1 MAERPTYQRRGAQLR
16 MPTFQDAVGQVAARG
31 AAQTG
36 QALDRMTSFFL
47 QQTEQQAE
55 IAGAEYGALHA
66 PTKQQIEDAYKSGGA
81 VNIPGGN
88 LTVFD
93 RAAKR
98 AAYNMASD
106 QLEMLTREKI
116 SEIVLGA
123 YQSKIP
129 ADDLAESID
138 TVIAGYAGTFD
149 QEAPTVAVQFRAKMG
164 IYANNEFE
172 AYSKWKIGQ
181 NKSSAA
187 ASFYAAHTALDAS
200 GHPQSV
206 FNNTPAGGN

>member
-16 MPTFQDAVGQVAARG
+16 LPTFQDAVGQVGARG
-31 AAQTG
+31 AAQKAQDLG
-36 QALDRMTSFFL
+36 RMTQFFL
-47 QQTEQQAE
+47 QQTQQQAE
-55 IAGAEYGALHA
+55 IAGSEYGALHA
-66 PTKQQIEDAYKSGGA
+66 PTKKQIEDAYKSGGA

-93 RAAKR
+93 RAAKQ
-98 AAYNMASD
+98 AAYNLASD
-106 QLEMLTREKI
+106 QLEILTREKI

-123 YQSKIP
+123 YQSKMP
-129 ADDLAESID
+129 ADDLADKID
-138 TVIAGYAGTFD
+138 EVIAGYAGTFD
-149 QEAPTVAVQFRAKMG
+149 KGAPTVAVQFRAKMG

-181 NKSSAA
+181 NKSNAA
-187 ASFYAAHTALDAS
+187 ASYYAAHTAKDAS

-206 FNNTPAGGN
+206 FNSTPAGGK

>member
-1 MAERPTYQRRGAQLR
+1 MVERPTYQRRGAQLR
-16 MPTFQDAVGQVAARG
+16 MPTFQDAVGQVGARG
-31 AAQTG
+31 AAQKAQDLG
-36 QALDRMTSFFL
+36 RMTQFFL
-47 QQTEQQAE
+47 QQTQQQAE

-93 RAAKR
+93 RAAKQ

-123 YQSKIP
+123 YQSKMP
-129 ADDLAESID
+129 ADNLADKID
-138 TVIAGYAGTFD
+138 EVIAGYAGTFD
-149 QEAPTVAVQFRAKMG
+149 KDAPTVAVQFRAKMG

-181 NKSSAA
+181 NNSN
-187 ASFYAAHTALDAS
+187 ALAVFLANDA
-200 GHPQSV
+200 QSDDSDDRA
-206 FNNTPAGGN
+206 NQARSTPAGAR

>member
-47 QQTEQQAE
+47 QQTQQQAE
-55 IAGAEYGALHA
+55 IAGSEYGALHA
-66 PTKQQIEDAYKSGGA
+66 PTKKQIEDAYKSGGA

-93 RAAKR
+93 RAAKQ

-123 YQSKIP
+123 YQSKMP

-149 QEAPTVAVQFRAKMG
+149 KDAPTVAVQFRAKMG

-181 NKSSAA
+181 NKSNAA
-187 ASFYAAHTALDAS
+187 ASFYAGHTALDAS
-200 GHPQSV
+200 GHPQGV
-206 FNNTPAGGN
+206 FNNTPAGGK